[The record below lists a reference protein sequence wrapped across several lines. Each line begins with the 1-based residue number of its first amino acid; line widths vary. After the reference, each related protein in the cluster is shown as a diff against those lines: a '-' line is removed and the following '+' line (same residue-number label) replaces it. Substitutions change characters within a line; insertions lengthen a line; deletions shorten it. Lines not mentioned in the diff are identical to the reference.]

1 VKDINIY
8 IVRHGEASISWG
20 GKSDPG
26 LSLQGKSQAIESAR
40 ELAKFNS
47 QALQLISSPKKRAM
61 ETAEP
66 LGQTL
71 KKPIKIMSEFDEI
84 PSQKAKKK
92 NQWLRRVAATHSSKL
107 PNYLKDWQNQII
119 KQLLNI
125 DADSIIFSHFMVIN
139 AVYDKLCNP
148 KQFVS
153 LQPSYTSM
161 MHLVKRK
168 DSLCYVSLSNENTS
182 KIIV

>member
-1 VKDINIY
+1 
-8 IVRHGEASISWG
+8 
-20 GKSDPG
+20 
-26 LSLQGKSQAIESAR
+26 
-40 ELAKFNS
+40 
-47 QALQLISSPKKRAM
+47 M

-66 LGQTL
+66 LGKTL
-71 KKPIKIMSEFDEI
+71 NKPIKIMSDFDEI

-92 NQWLRRVAATHSSKL
+92 NQWLRRVATTHSSKL
-107 PNYLKDWQNQII
+107 PDYLKDWQNQII

-153 LQPSYTSM
+153 LQPDYTSR
-161 MHLVKRK
+161 MHLIKRK
-168 DSLCYVSLSNENTS
+168 DNLRYVSLLNENTS

>member
-1 VKDINIY
+1 MKDINIY
-8 IVRHGEASISWG
+8 IVRHGEASISWS

-26 LSLQGKSQAIESAR
+26 LSLQGKSQSIESSR

-71 KKPIKIMSEFDEI
+71 KKPIKIINEFDEI

-119 KQLLNI
+119 KELLNI

-153 LQPSYTSM
+153 LQPGYTSM

-182 KIIV
+182 KIII